1 MVLTLVIGRNEG
13 CLVCRRNRRPPAFEL
28 VAVQELEQG
37 DPAPIR
43 ARSDGQ
49 PPGSSASQHSH
60 EEERMDMLLGSSLS
74 TVVLII
80 CLGLTVI
87 TGGWPCRPSPP
98 LRPSGGARMLRLR
111 PMGALALP
119 SIALLLSGCLGPVSL
134 RDAVVSY
141 DRTVSGIERE
151 LLLLNIARLRDRLPV
166 HFTVT
171 SNIAATFDYRMSAT
185 ASVLYNSNPGFVT
198 PSASLGAMA
207 AENPTMSIVP
217 IQGREFTERVL
228 TPMDET
234 KFEALVFQGAS
245 IGLVLRLMADG
256 IEVQTPQGRFD
267 RFILNRPTHPREYE
281 EFRRIA
287 LHLAWLNATRKLFVS
302 RLAFTETTRASFSA
316 PPPPD
321 EIRSAVEKDYR
332 WRPLANAGMYELGRR
347 VTRRVAITNY
357 DPRTMTDAERAE
369 LDAKAA
375 SNPRSFV
382 LIDIR
387 PEYPGGD
394 WPLFGALKLRSFYM
408 MLIFVAQGGGE
419 APEYDV
425 APDSRTGDPGPNP
438 ARVLAIDITESA
450 PPPEASQARYRGRYY
465 SVANT
470 SWDQVA
476 FIVLYLLFQMT
487 VTDVSQAGLPITI
500 SK

>member
-1 MVLTLVIGRNEG
+1 LPILDLAAKLDKEIRLG
-13 CLVCRRNRRPPAFEL
+13 ADF
-28 VAVQELEQG
+28 A
-37 DPAPIR
+37 PAPMSR
-43 ARSDGQ
+43 TLELRT
-49 PPGSSASQHSH
+49 HSTSR
-60 EEERMDMLLGSSLS
+60 EEEGMEMLLGTFFSKSL
-74 TVVLII
+74 LLMR
-80 CLGLTVI
+80 LGLGVI
-87 TGGWPCRPSPP
+87 SRGRRRSPMP
-98 LRPSGGARMLRLR
+98 LRPGAGERMLRPR
-111 PMGALALP
+111 PMRALALS
-119 SIALLLSGCLGPVSL
+119 SIALVLSGCLGPVSL
-134 RDAVVSY
+134 RDAVLGY

-171 SNIAATFDYRMSAT
+171 SNIAATFDYRISAT
-185 ASVLYNSNPGFVT
+185 AAVLYNSNPGFVS
-198 PSASLGAMA
+198 PSTSLGAMA

-228 TPMDET
+228 TPMDEA
-234 KFEALVFQGAS
+234 KFEALVFQSTS
-245 IGLVLRLMADG
+245 IELVMRLMADG
-256 IEVQTPQGRFD
+256 IEVQTPESRFE
-267 RFILNRPTHPREYE
+267 RFILNRPTHPSEYE

-287 LHLAWLNATRKLFVS
+287 LHLAWLNATRRLFVS
-302 RLAFTETTRASFSA
+302 RLTFTETTRASLSA

-332 WRPLANAGMYELGRR
+332 WRPVSNAGVYELGRR

-357 DPRTMTDAERAE
+357 DPRTLTEAERAE

-375 SNPRSFV
+375 NNPRSFV

-387 PEYPGGD
+387 AEHPGGD

-408 MLIFVAQGGGE
+408 MLNFVAEGGGGP
-419 APEYDV
+419 PEYDV
-425 APDSRTGDPGPNP
+425 AKDPRTGDPGPNP

-450 PPPEASQARYRGRYY
+450 PSPEASQARFRGRYY

-470 SWDQVA
+470 PWDQVA
-476 FIVLYLLFQMT
+476 FIVLYSLFQMT
-487 VTDVSQAGLPITI
+487 VTDVSQAGLPISI